1 VPRSWYTG
9 RPDRVPTGT
18 PAARAVYDHDDVDPE
33 GRALDADQDDQ
44 ALVER
49 ARGGDLDA
57 YEALVR
63 RHQAIAYRT
72 AVLVA
77 GPGDAEDAVQEAFV
91 KAYRALDRFRA
102 GGAFRPWILRIV
114 ANEASNTR
122 RSARRRYGLALR
134 LGGHAWSGPIAGAP
148 DQDAVTAET
157 RRAVLAL
164 VEALPERERQVVA
177 CRYLLD
183 LSEAETAQLLAI
195 PAGTA
200 KSRHARGL
208 ARLREA
214 ASTAGLSVAEKGA
227 DHHG

>member
-1 VPRSWYTG
+1 
-9 RPDRVPTGT
+9 
-18 PAARAVYDHDDVDPE
+18 VYQHDDTDPE

-91 KAYRALDRFRA
+91 KAYGALDRFRS
-102 GGAFRPWILRIV
+102 GSAFRPWILRIV

-122 RSARRRYGLALR
+122 RSAGRRYGLAVR
-134 LGGHAWSGPIAGAP
+134 AGRQAWSGPVAGTP
-148 DQDAVTAET
+148 EQDLVTAET
-157 RRAVLAL
+157 RATVLAL
-164 VEALPERERQVVA
+164 VDALPERERQVVA

-183 LSEAETAQLLAI
+183 LSEAETAEVLAI

-214 ASTAGLSVAEKGA
+214 AMSAGLSVAEKGA
-227 DHHG
+227 DHHA